1 MRMTTLAVLV
11 FGLVIVHTD
20 RGRAQPSGT
29 LSELADDALG
39 GALWHIA
46 VATQT
51 RIGFESVEFVHVPA
65 RLKNVPAFPVSSRD
79 EALAAAVDANPRYE
93 WRSIGDIV
101 VVRPKGTWNEPADPF
116 NRPVR
121 NLRVKNEQPSG
132 VILGL
137 RDFIYTNTFAVPP
150 LGQEGQAIPVSFDV
164 QSGTVVDALNRLLE
178 SADTV
183 LWIASY
189 RPHAQPGQRFPSWDL
204 QISTRNAISLQS
216 ETDSQPR
223 HGLKMK

>member
-51 RIGFESVEFVHVPA
+51 RIGFESVEFVHVPG

-79 EALAAAVDANPRYE
+79 EALTAAVDANPRYE
-93 WRSIGDIV
+93 WRSIGDMV
-101 VVRPKGTWNEPADPF
+101 VVRPKGAWNEPADPL

-121 NLRVKNEQPSG
+121 NLRVENEQDYG

-137 RDFIYTNTFAVPP
+137 RDFIYTNKFAVPP
-150 LGQEGQAIPVSFDV
+150 GGQAIPVSFDL

-178 SADTV
+178 SADIV
-183 LWIASY
+183 LWMASY
-189 RPHAQPGQRFPSWDL
+189 RPHAQPGQRFPNWDL
-204 QISTRNAISLQS
+204 QISTRNSISLQS
-216 ETDSQPR
+216 ETDSQPQR
-223 HGLKMK
+223 GLKMK

>member
-51 RIGFESVEFVHVPA
+51 KIGFESVEFVHVPGQ
-65 RLKNVPAFPVSSRD
+65 LKHVPTFPVSSRD
-79 EALAAAVDANPRYE
+79 EALTAALDANPRYE

-101 VVRPKGTWNEPADPF
+101 VVRPKGAWNEPADPF

-121 NLRVKNEQPSG
+121 NLRVENAQDYG

-137 RDFIYTNTFAVPP
+137 RDFIYTNKFAVPP
-150 LGQEGQAIPVSFDV
+150 GGQAIPVSFDV

-178 SADTV
+178 SADTM
-183 LWIASY
+183 LWMASY
-189 RPHAQPGQRFPSWDL
+189 RPHAQPGQRFPNWDL
-204 QISTRNAISLQS
+204 QISTRNSISLQS
-216 ETDSQPR
+216 ETDSQPQR
-223 HGLKMK
+223 GRNTR

>member
-1 MRMTTLAVLV
+1 MRMTTFAVLV
-11 FGLVIVHTD
+11 CGLVIVHTD

-51 RIGFESVEFVHVPA
+51 RIGFESVEFVHVPGQ
-65 RLKNVPAFPVSSRD
+65 LKHVPTFPVSSRA
-79 EALAAAVDANPRYE
+79 EALTAALDANPRYE

-101 VVRPKGTWNEPADPF
+101 VVRPKGAWNDPADPF

-121 NLRVKNEQPSG
+121 NLRVENAQHYG
-132 VILGL
+132 VLLGL
-137 RDFIYTNTFAVPP
+137 RDFIYTNKFAVLPG
-150 LGQEGQAIPVSFDV
+150 GQYPYPVSFDV

-178 SADTV
+178 SADTM
-183 LWIASY
+183 LWMASS
-189 RPHAQPGQRFPSWDL
+189 RPHAQPGQRFPNWDL
-204 QISTRNAISLQS
+204 QISTRNSISLQS
-216 ETDSQPR
+216 ETDSQPQR
-223 HGLKMK
+223 GLK